1 MILEPNY
8 LRSLDIKVLK
18 KQFTKSRGKMQK
30 RKERLDKA
38 GFETGFQTFV
48 DNWNQSGKIPT
59 ITAIREATGDN
70 ETQMKNNMIY
80 IIAELERYAEDQRTL
95 LSYQMEQRR
104 ELVYQLNESGY
115 DTIDIKNVQK
125 FVKFLEWIHSSNLD
139 HMLYIETYEE
149 SEKGYGRSKRRER
162 TEEEKKRVLEMFEL
176 WKDNEEY
183 LPEELLKEYL

>member
-8 LRSLDIKVLK
+8 LRSLDMKALK

-48 DNWNQSGKIPT
+48 NNWNQSGKIPT
-59 ITAIREATGDN
+59 ITVIRETTGDN
-70 ETQMKNNMIY
+70 ETQMRNSMIY

-104 ELVYQLNESGY
+104 ELVYQLNEAGY
-115 DTIDIKNVQK
+115 DNIDIKNVQK
-125 FVKFLEWIHSSNLD
+125 FVEFLEWIHNSNLD

-162 TEEEKKRVLEMFEL
+162 TEDEIERVLEMFEL
-176 WKDNEEY
+176 WKDNEGS
-183 LPEELLKEYL
+183 LPEEIIKEYL